1 MSILPLVIKS
11 HRGLVFSGR
20 VLGALRAYS
29 SSNETSQLGSVGQRI
44 QSRLSE
50 KFGSSNLQV
59 INPSYPSESH
69 FTGRSEPLIPL
80 VLFYR
85 IKVISK
91 EFAEKG
97 SSLCDTSFP
106 DKCLCWLPWVTCHHS
121 HSYSSSSSQ
130 SLVKRHQL
138 IYKAL
143 SEDMASGAIHA
154 LQLETLTPEEAKGMP
169 Q

>member
-1 MSILPLVIKS
+1 MKTLTGREGEKRALDTPQGCFLPLTLPQVLYIFSLRFNQSPSSHMSILPLVIKS

-69 FTGRSEPLIPL
+69 FTWVTALTIRRGRSEPLIPL

-91 EFAEKG
+91 EFAEKV
-97 SSLCDTSFP
+97 S
-106 DKCLCWLPWVTCHHS
+106 V
-121 HSYSSSSSQ
+121 
-130 SLVKRHQL
+130 V
-138 IYKAL
+138 
-143 SEDMASGAIHA
+143 
-154 LQLETLTPEEAKGMP
+154 GMMMMMIIIP
-169 Q
+169 